1 LLLLLLLL
9 LFFFFHYNG
18 GVFSLFGLEIHLSHE
33 FIYFD
38 DNS

>member
-1 LLLLLLLL
+1 L

-33 FIYFD
+33 CIFFD
-38 DNS
+38 YKS